1 VQEKKN
7 PLREIVQPFVD
18 LVHAPQALWGI
29 NIPYF
34 LEGFVYFGILNYLA
48 IYFNEFVGLSEGHAS
63 IMVGVQTW
71 GITLA
76 MFFFGGLSD
85 RWGVRRALLVAFVA
99 MLVGRAI
106 MAASAE
112 TLSGE
117 GLWSHL
123 HLVTMFGILFVVLG
137 YGLYQPASYSAIR
150 QFMPPEAAGMG
161 YAMLYALMNLGG
173 FLPTFLGPLRR
184 AVEIPG
190 LFVMFACATFISLLS
205 TYFILSPK
213 VVRDAIEK
221 AKASKG
227 GEPAGAVEVGTKVG
241 ASDEAGLQ
249 KPKSVLDWLK
259 NHPLADAKFSFFIF
273 SLIPVQTLFAHNW
286 LTLPMYVERAY
297 KGSFIGDNF
306 EVAVNLNP
314 ILIFVLVPIIAALT
328 QKHKVYNL
336 MVVGTFVMASSTFF
350 VALKASPITLLL
362 YLVCMTVGEAIWQ
375 PRFLQYAAEIA
386 PKGKTG
392 AYMGVAQF
400 PWFLTKVITSLYAG
414 FFLEHYCPKE
424 GVLDTE
430 TMWLIYFFIAISSPV
445 MLLLARGWLQSAIK
459 GKTEN

>member
-1 VQEKKN
+1 MEEKKN
-7 PLREIVQPFVD
+7 PLKEIVQPFID
-18 LVHAPQALWGI
+18 LVRAPRALWGI

-34 LEGFVYFGILNYLA
+34 VEGFVYFGILNYLA
-48 IYFNEFVGLSEGHAS
+48 IFFNEYVGLSEGHAS

-76 MFFFGGLSD
+76 MFFLGGLSD
-85 RWGVRRALLVAFVA
+85 RWGVRKALLVAFA
-99 MLVGRAI
+99 LMLVGRAI
-106 MAASAE
+106 IAFGAV
-112 TLSGE
+112 TLPGE
-117 GLWSHL
+117 GLWSSL
-123 HLVTMFGILFVVLG
+123 HLVAMLGILFVVIG

-150 QFMPPEAAGMG
+150 QFMTPETAGMG

-184 AVEIPG
+184 AIDIPG
-190 LFVMFACATFISLLS
+190 LFLMFACATCLSLLA

-213 VVRDAIEK
+213 VVREAIEK
-221 AKASKG
+221 AKASR
-227 GEPAGAVEVGTKVG
+227 E
-241 ASDEAGLQ
+241 DESVRGKEDDTEDAPKKSGSN
-249 KPKSVLDWLK
+249 KPKNILEWLK

-297 KGSFIGDNF
+297 KGTFIGDNF
-306 EVAVNLNP
+306 EIAVNLNP
-314 ILIFVLVPIIAALT
+314 ILIFILVPIIAALT
-328 QKHKVYNL
+328 QKLKVYNL

-350 VALKASPITLLL
+350 VALKAHPITLFL

-414 FFLEHYCPKE
+414 FFLEHYCPRE
-424 GVLDTE
+424 GRLDTE

-445 MLLLARGWLQSAIK
+445 MLLLARRWLQSAIK
-459 GKTEN
+459 GRTET

>member
-1 VQEKKN
+1 MEEKKN

-18 LVHAPQALWGI
+18 LVRAPRALWGI

-34 LEGFVYFGILNYLA
+34 VEGFVYFGILNYLA
-48 IYFNEFVGLSEGHAS
+48 IYFNEYVGLSEGHAS

-85 RWGVRRALLVAFVA
+85 RWGVRKALLVAFA
-99 MLVGRAI
+99 LMLVGRAI
-106 MAASAE
+106 IAFGAV
-112 TLSGE
+112 TLPGE
-117 GLWSHL
+117 GLWSSL
-123 HLVTMFGILFVVLG
+123 HLVAMLGILFVVIG

-150 QFMPPEAAGMG
+150 QFMTPETAGMG

-190 LFVMFACATFISLLS
+190 LFVMFTCATFISLLA

-221 AKASKG
+221 AKASREDESVRADEDG
-227 GEPAGAVEVGTKVG
+227 SEGAPKESG
-241 ASDEAGLQ
+241 SN
-249 KPKSVLDWLK
+249 KPNNILEWLK

-297 KGSFIGDNF
+297 KGTFIGDNF
-306 EVAVNLNP
+306 EIAVNLNP
-314 ILIFVLVPIIAALT
+314 ILIFILVPIIAALT
-328 QKHKVYNL
+328 QKLKVYNL

-350 VALKASPITLLL
+350 VALKAHPITLFL

-459 GKTEN
+459 GRTET

>member
-1 VQEKKN
+1 MEQKKN
-7 PLREIVQPFVD
+7 PIKEIIQPFVD
-18 LVHAPQALWGI
+18 LVHAPRALWGI

-48 IYFNEFVGLSEGHAS
+48 IYFNEYVALSEGHAS

-76 MFFFGGLSD
+76 MFFLGGLSD
-85 RWGVRRALLVAFVA
+85 RWGVRKALLFAFLA
-99 MLVGRAI
+99 MLIGRGIIAI
-106 MAASAE
+106 SALE
-112 TLSGE
+112 LSGE
-117 GLWSHL
+117 GLWCPL
-123 HLVTMFGILFVVLG
+123 HLITMLGILCIVLG

-150 QFMPPEAAGMG
+150 QFMPPETAGMG

-184 AVEIPG
+184 AIDIPG
-190 LFVMFACATFISLLS
+190 LFVMFAGVTFLSLLS
-205 TYFILSPK
+205 TYFILSPA

-221 AKASKG
+221 AKASRRD
-227 GEPAGAVEVGTKVG
+227 EPALAVDAGTEGALE
-241 ASDEAGLQ
+241 EPNPQ
-249 KPKSVLDWLK
+249 KPKSLLQWLK

-286 LTLPMYVERAY
+286 LTLPMYVERTY
-297 KGSFIGDNF
+297 KGTFIGDNF

-314 ILIFVLVPIIAALT
+314 ILIFILVPIIAALT
-328 QKHKVYNL
+328 QKRKVYNL
-336 MVVGTFVMASSTFF
+336 MILGTFIMASSTFF

-362 YLVCMTVGEAIWQ
+362 YLVCMTIGEAIWQ
-375 PRFLQYAAEIA
+375 PRFLQYAAELA

-414 FFLEHYCPKE
+414 FFLERYCPKE

-430 TMWLIYFFIAISSPV
+430 TMWLIYFFIAISSPIL
-445 MLLLARGWLQSAIK
+445 LLLAKGWLQSAIK
-459 GKTEN
+459 GRAEA